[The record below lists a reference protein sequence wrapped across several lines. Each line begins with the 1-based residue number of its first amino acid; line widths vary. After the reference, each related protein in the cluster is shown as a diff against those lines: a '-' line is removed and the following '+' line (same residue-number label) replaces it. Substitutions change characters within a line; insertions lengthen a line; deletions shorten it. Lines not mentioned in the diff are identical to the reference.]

1 MFPTQAFSLNTATAD
16 SLSATTIDS
25 PQIPIPNPLAPF
37 LPQNERQPT
46 LLYSPVPTT
55 VPLQSPSLQSTPQ
68 AALCSETASAGESA
82 NSPDTITVSR
92 FEFVVD
98 RPVFTEEELNSFT
111 RDYLNKAL
119 SNAQLLKGCC

>member
-1 MFPTQAFSLNTATAD
+1 MIT
-16 SLSATTIDS
+16 
-25 PQIPIPNPLAPF
+25 
-37 LPQNERQPT
+37 
-46 LLYSPVPTT
+46 
-55 VPLQSPSLQSTPQ
+55 
-68 AALCSETASAGESA
+68 SAGESA